1 MDFQPI
7 RVWKDSLHPE
17 FMQQRGSTKWGEYV
31 ELASS
36 WRFNRWKGLN
46 MTESAW
52 DYDYDH
58 RSDPL
63 PEIRR
68 RKFLGRPAR
77 CFAPGVGLKYVESY
91 LNKMSSGR
99 SFGGRWRIQ
108 TFSIRHTQM
117 KSRAVTLAIKNHS
130 HFLQEK
136 VDLQGVGSL
145 LIVHTAIG
153 GVCGIFFPVSS
164 PRSTNVCLSSCGG
177 KIRSARFLVE
187 MGRVNDT
194 LSNY

>member
-1 MDFQPI
+1 MTTEVIPSPRLDVASFWADPQGVSLLAWLEI
-7 RVWKDSLHPE
+7 CGVLSKQNVIWVKFWWK
-17 FMQQRGSTKWGEYV
+17 
-31 ELASS
+31 
-36 WRFNRWKGLN
+36 
-46 MTESAW
+46 
-52 DYDYDH
+52 
-58 RSDPL
+58 
-63 PEIRR
+63 
-68 RKFLGRPAR
+68 
-77 CFAPGVGLKYVESY
+77 VG
-91 LNKMSSGR
+91 
-99 SFGGRWRIQ
+99 IQ

-145 LIVHTAIG
+145 LIVNTDIG

-187 MGRVNDT
+187 MGRANDT